1 MFVINERL
9 KIFDKVFDKVFDK
22 AVSENDGTLKS
33 VPNYYKN

>member
-9 KIFDKVFDKVFDK
+9 KIFDKVFDKIFDK

-33 VPNYYKN
+33 VLNYYKN